1 MIDTYCITVNWNIN
15 NSMKN
20 KNNLMASTLFF
31 CKKYSFPFTFKLL
44 FLCFLCSY
52 EATPPFDHLF
62 QIKADPKRKEKSLLK
77 ERYRQKGKEKSKSR
91 GFHNFHF
98 PLFCFFWIL
107 WSVRQSGKSFI
118 LFLSVLSMSFKLWH
132 QSLAFLLCSAS
143 QVLLL
148 SLSRS

>member
-1 MIDTYCITVNWNIN
+1 MSDTSCMTVNWNIN

-20 KNNLMASTLFF
+20 KNNLMASAFFFFF

-44 FLCFLCSY
+44 FLCFLCNY
-52 EATPPFDHLF
+52 EATSPFDHLF

-98 PLFCFFWIL
+98 LFFFFESSDL
-107 WSVRQSGKSFI
+107 YVNLASHSFYFY
-118 LFLSVLSMSFKLWH
+118 LFLLWV
-132 QSLAFLLCSAS
+132 SNFDINLLPFYC
-143 QVLLL
+143 VLLL
-148 SLSRS
+148 RYCCYH

>member
-1 MIDTYCITVNWNIN
+1 MSDTSCMTVNWNIN

-20 KNNLMASTLFF
+20 KNNLMASAFFFFF

-44 FLCFLCSY
+44 FLCFLCNY
-52 EATPPFDHLF
+52 EATSPFDHLF

-98 PLFCFFWIL
+98 LFFFWIL
-107 WSVRQSGKSFI
+107 WSVCQSGKSFI
-118 LFLSVLSMSFKLWH
+118 LFLSVPSMSFKLWH

-148 SLSRS
+148 SLNWS